1 MGGEAH
7 VGAFLQADRFLQERE
22 RFIRTWGD
30 VPQENVIGKCW
41 FVYWPFTERFGW
53 GTR

>member
-1 MGGEAH
+1 MWSGRATFFAMGDNT
-7 VGAFLQADRFLQERE
+7 LNSSDSRS
-22 RFIRTWGD
+22 WGD
-30 VPQENVIGKCW
+30 VPRENVIGKCW